1 MNKKIVLFGLLG
13 LGLAALAD
21 VFSFIH
27 YGATWRAGYA

>member
-21 VFSFIH
+21 ASSFIH